1 MLRQQIY
8 ERVANLQAELA
19 ALMRLLADFGDIAP
33 VGLRD
38 GPAPTA
44 SEPADVRPLSIIELL
59 KPDPIDHP
67 STNAPSGKKLR
78 WRYLPGTWYR
88 ICGPS
93 PFRAGNHANLFQR
106 MLDLYGDKPWPR
118 ERLVEAFLT
127 LKSSGQFETIQD
139 DDTALLQFMRIAG
152 PLKGTIEMS
161 APDLDEED
169 RRPSSPP
176 APKAAA
182 KAARPST
189 TRRRPAAAA
198 EALPPEPGD
207 GAFRLRGASPFRD
220 GSIYALLWG
229 RLEGGS
235 FTREGALAAVEALVG
250 DGAFQTTRKP
260 EVVVRDFLGRLQE
273 RGHLD
278 RR

>member
-19 ALMRLLADFGDIAP
+19 ALMRLLAEFGE
-33 VGLRD
+33 VV
-38 GPAPTA
+38 PAPAA
-44 SEPADVRPLSIIELL
+44 SVSPPPAEVPVSPPSSPQALAPGAER
-59 KPDPIDHP
+59 HP
-67 STNAPSGKKLR
+67 SASGRLSTKQAAGVKLR

-106 MLDLYGDKPWPR
+106 MKDLYGDKPWPR

-127 LKSSGQFETIQD
+127 LKASGQFDTIQD
-139 DDTALLQFMRIAG
+139 DDTALLQFMRLAG
-152 PLKGTIEMS
+152 PLKGSVEMS
-161 APDLDEED
+161 QPDFDESEAPVVAA
-169 RRPSSPP
+169 PP
-176 APKAAA
+176 RAV
-182 KAARPST
+182 

-207 GAFRLRGASPFRD
+207 GMLRLVGESPFRD
-220 GSIYALLWG
+220 GSIYALVWG
-229 RLEGGS
+229 RLGGGAFS
-235 FTREGALAAVEALVG
+235 REQAVAAVESLVREGALE
-250 DGAFQTTRKP
+250 TSRKA

-273 RGHLD
+273 RGHLA
-278 RR
+278 R